1 MPTLWGYTAGK
12 TGRGKN
18 NKRVDFEILH
28 GTIIGVPLFLIVE
41 RVRAVCGRE
50 CACVCMHACVC
61 VCMVSY
67 FV

>member
-1 MPTLWGYTAGK
+1 MPTLWSYTAGK
-12 TGRGKN
+12 TGGGKN

-28 GTIIGVPLFLIVE
+28 GTIIGVPLFLILE
-41 RVRAVCGRE
+41 RVRAV